1 MCVSVQCGYLSC
13 RIFECAC
20 VVTCEWG
27 YYIVFI
33 SFHTKNCC
41 YRLSWHASAIVC
53 RYILVDMVSLPL
65 RKWKYFVIIV
75 NARKISN
82 YRIVAFVNRFGIF
95 TLSLS
100 FTITSSVHSLV
111 GETRCLFAV
120 SLLFSFFNLHFALL
134 YCLCDASLARGLP
147 FASRTSMCEPR
158 QRDYVTFLHT
168 RFFFGVCVSSP
179 SHSHRSCHF
188 FFFCFY
194 LLLWTRWS
202 DVSRLRAA
210 YAHKLCN
217 KIVLCIFF
225 SLSLFLRRVQVLSV
239 EMNNN
244 NNNT

>member
-100 FTITSSVHSLV
+100 LPPSLFRLFTH
-111 GETRCLFAV
+111 
-120 SLLFSFFNLHFALL
+120 
-134 YCLCDASLARGLP
+134 SLARRDVCLLFLFCSHFLICTLHYYIVYAMP
-147 FASRTSMCEPR
+147 LSLEVCRSQVAHRCANHDSATTLLFCTRDFSSAFASLLHRIRIDHVILFYFLLLFIVMNTLIWCESAAS
-158 QRDYVTFLHT
+158 
-168 RFFFGVCVSSP
+168 GVCSQ
-179 SHSHRSCHF
+179 
-188 FFFCFY
+188 
-194 LLLWTRWS
+194 
-202 DVSRLRAA
+202 
-210 YAHKLCN
+210 
-217 KIVLCIFF
+217 IM
-225 SLSLFLRRVQVLSV
+225 Q
-239 EMNNN
+239 
-244 NNNT
+244 